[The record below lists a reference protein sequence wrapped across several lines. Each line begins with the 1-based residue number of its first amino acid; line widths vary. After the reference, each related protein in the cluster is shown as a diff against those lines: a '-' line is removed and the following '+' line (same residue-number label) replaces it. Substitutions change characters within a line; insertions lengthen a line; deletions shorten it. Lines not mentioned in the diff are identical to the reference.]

1 MEPTIT
7 FTVTEAVALAS
18 ITVGLFG
25 TLLGSWLTLVLR
37 KRPEVIDLVGRSRQS
52 DHEAECLRYRQ
63 IMQEATIKYESS
75 VRRIEDSSEKQFT
88 ELRRGIEG
96 LYQRKAGWLR

>member
-7 FTVTEAVALAS
+7 FTVTAAVALAS

-25 TLLGSWLTLVLR
+25 TLLGSWLTLVFR
-37 KRPEVIDLVGRSRQS
+37 KHPEIIDLVGRSRQV

-63 IMQEATIKYESS
+63 LMQTASDEYKAA
-75 VRRIEDSSEKQFT
+75 VRRIEENADKQFD
-88 ELRRGIEG
+88 ELCKGIEV
-96 LYQRKAGWLR
+96 LYQRKRGWLR

>member
-1 MEPTIT
+1 MESTIT
-7 FTVTEAVALAS
+7 FTVTEAVAIAS

-37 KRPEVIDLVGRSRQS
+37 RHPEIIDLVGRSRQV

-63 IMQEATIKYESS
+63 IMQDATVKYEAS
-75 VRRIEDSSEKQFT
+75 VRRIEENTERQFG
-88 ELRRGIEG
+88 ELRKGVEG
-96 LYQRKAGWLR
+96 LYQQKRGWRG

>member
-18 ITVGLFG
+18 ITIGLFG
-25 TLLGSWLTLVLR
+25 TLLGSWLTLVLK
-37 KRPEVIDLVGRSRQS
+37 KRPEIIDLVGRSRQA

-63 IMQEATIKYESS
+63 LMQEASIKYEAS
-75 VRRIEDSSEKQFT
+75 VRRIDENVDKQFG

-96 LYQRKAGWLR
+96 LYQQKKRWLG